1 MVPIY
6 TFNIV
11 STNVDT
17 APTLHEAHWRQM
29 TQGNKNQQP
38 KTSALT
44 LMEFTVF
51 ENENRQTL
59 VE

>member
-17 APTLHEAHWRQM
+17 APTLHVAHWRQM
-29 TQGNKNQQP
+29 IQGTKNQQP
-38 KTSALT
+38 KTTALT
-44 LMEFTVF
+44 LKEFTAF
-51 ENENRQTL
+51 QNR
-59 VE
+59 

>member
-17 APTLHEAHWRQM
+17 EPTLHEAHWRQM
-29 TQGNKNQQP
+29 IQGNKNQQA
-38 KTSALT
+38 KITALT
-44 LMEFTVF
+44 LMGFTVF
-51 ENENRQTL
+51 ENR
-59 VE
+59 

>member
-29 TQGNKNQQP
+29 IQGTKNQQP
-38 KTSALT
+38 KNHCSHSNGIYSLSK
-44 LMEFTVF
+44 
-51 ENENRQTL
+51 
-59 VE
+59 